1 MIPPVTDP
9 RREVW
14 HENGGVRGETAKTQ
28 SEKIDETAA
37 RGHGGTSGPNGDIGP
52 SIFSAQSPQY
62 RALYRCWRRCRLVS
76 HAAICEGDLT
86 RIGNGVPTVVQILDL
101 QCQQCVALQKEAR
114 EAASEFEDDE
124 LQFVVANIRSEK
136 GRRLGNEHRVG
147 HVTLLLFDGNGKLRC
162 TILGPNASAYLE
174 RQFRSHVRQVT
185 PQK

>member
-1 MIPPVTDP
+1 MVQTKTLD
-9 RREVW
+9 RQSFLSKARKTARYTAV
-14 HENGGVRGETAKTQ
+14 GGIVGW
-28 SEKIDETAA
+28 
-37 RGHGGTSGPNGDIGP
+37 
-52 SIFSAQSPQY
+52 Y
-62 RALYRCWRRCRLVS
+62 LVS
-76 HAAICEGDLT
+76 EVDGEICEGDLT

-124 LQFVVANIRSEK
+124 LQFVVANIRSGK

-162 TILGPNASAYLE
+162 TIVGPNASAYLE